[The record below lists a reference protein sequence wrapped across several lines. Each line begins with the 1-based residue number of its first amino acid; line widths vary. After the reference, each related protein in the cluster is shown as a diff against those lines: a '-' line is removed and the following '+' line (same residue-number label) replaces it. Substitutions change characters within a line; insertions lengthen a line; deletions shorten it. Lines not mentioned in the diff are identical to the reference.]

1 MSDFK
6 AKMHQNPKFG
16 WGSAP
21 DPAGGAYIA
30 PRPIAGFKGPASKR
44 RGGRGVEG
52 TEGEGKEGMGREE
65 RGTRRGRECCGVQKN
80 P

>member
-21 DPAGGAYIA
+21 NPAGRAYSA
-30 PRPIAGFKGPASKR
+30 PDPLAGFKWPTSK
-44 RGGRGVEG
+44 
-52 TEGEGKEGMGREE
+52 GREGSGWE
-65 RGTRRGRECCGVQKN
+65 GWDVRGEECCGVQKILKIDPDN
-80 P
+80 TWGGACV

>member
-21 DPAGGAYIA
+21 DPAGGAFA
-30 PRPIAGFKGPASKR
+30 DPLAVFKWA
-44 RGGRGVEG
+44 
-52 TEGEGKEGMGREE
+52 
-65 RGTRRGRECCGVQKN
+65 CF
-80 P
+80 